1 MLLPVTLFDEAAP
14 HPDPLPVNTGRGG
27 LTPLNDLDTI
37 PMDFDLSDEQRQ
49 LKDSV
54 ERLLGDCYGD
64 MKQRDAARKLPGGY
78 DPKTWAKFAELGLT
92 AIPFAEDHGGLGQG
106 LVETM
111 IVMEALGSRL
121 ALEPYLAT
129 VVLGG
134 GVLRHAGSPAL
145 QAKLV
150 PPLIEGKLTLALA
163 HQEKQ
168 SRYDLYDV
176 ATTATFDGAG
186 GYVLDGEKAAVLHG
200 DSADHVIVSA
210 RVSGKRRDT
219 GGIALFLVAGNAP
232 GVTRKGYPTQDGLH
246 GATITLKSVKC
257 DAASVVA
264 DDVHGLAVLET
275 VVDEAIAALA
285 AEATG
290 AMGALHM
297 LTVDYLKTRKQFGVP
312 IGSFQVLQHRSVD
325 MFTAL
330 EQARSMA
337 YYGTMMA
344 TDPDA
349 NERRKAL
356 SAVKVQIGKSA
367 RFVGQEAIQ
376 LHGGN
381 GMTME
386 YMAGH
391 YFKRLTM
398 IDLAFGDHQHHL
410 SLLARAGGLAT
421 ADAAA

>member
-1 MLLPVTLFDEAAP
+1 
-14 HPDPLPVNTGRGG
+14 
-27 LTPLNDLDTI
+27 
-37 PMDFDLSDEQRQ
+37 MDFDLSDEQRQ

-54 ERLLGDCYGD
+54 ERMLADCYGD
-64 MKQRDAARKLPGGY
+64 MKLRDAARKMPGGY
-78 DPKTWAKFAELGLT
+78 DPKNWAKFAELGLT
-92 AIPFAEDHGGLGQG
+92 AIPFSEDHGGLGQG

-134 GVLRHAGSPAL
+134 GVLRHSGSKSL
-145 QAKLV
+145 QDKLI
-150 PPLIEGKLTLALA
+150 PQIIEGKLTLALA

-168 SRYDLYDV
+168 SRFDLYDV
-176 ATTATFDGAG
+176 ATTATFDGKG
-186 GYVLDGEKAAVLHG
+186 GYILDGAKIAVLNG
-200 DSADHVIVSA
+200 DSADHIIVPA
-210 RVSGKRRDT
+210 RVSGKRRDKS
-219 GGIALFLVAGNAP
+219 GIALFLVAGNAP
-232 GVTRKGYPTQDGLH
+232 GVTRKGYALQDGLH
-246 GATITLKSVKC
+246 GADITLKGVKC
-257 DAASVVA
+257 DASATIA
-264 DDVHGLAVLET
+264 DDVHGLAILET

-297 LTVDYLKTRKQFGVP
+297 MTVDYLKTRKQFGVP

-337 YYGTMMA
+337 YFGTMMA
-344 TDPDA
+344 GETNA
-349 NERRKAL
+349 AERRKAL
-356 SAVKVQIGKSA
+356 AAVKVQTGKSA

-376 LHGGN
+376 LHGGI

-398 IDLAFGDHQHHL
+398 IDMAFGDHQHHL
-410 SLLARAGGLAT
+410 RLLAQAGGLGT
-421 ADAAA
+421 AEAA